1 MYYHKIKVTQN
12 FRKVKGYF
20 PCRRPSTSAIQC
32 QVRGRRPFLILRE
45 IRAKDMSLILLRA
58 RRDCALRA
66 PACKTAFGR
75 LRGRCPLSTPA
86 PRKRSQP
93 AKATV
98 RFRFVKGKMHGH
110 SAALDKSNSMVNAGH
125 GDGGNRQESLNPPSP
140 YPAYTMEPLTG
151 KQKAIIQACGAA
163 PERTTKGRGQELV
176 KTNS

>member
-1 MYYHKIKVTQN
+1 MYYRKIKVTQN
-12 FRKVKGYF
+12 FQKVKGYF

-32 QVRGRRPFLILRE
+32 QVGGRPPFLIPWE
-45 IRAKDMSLILLRA
+45 IRAKGMSLILLRA

-75 LRGRCPLSTPA
+75 LRGRYPLSTPA

-98 RFRFVKGKMHGH
+98 RFLFVKGKMHGH
-110 SAALDKSNSMVNAGH
+110 SAALDKWNFMVYAGR
-125 GDGGNRQESLNPPSP
+125 GDRGNRQKSLHPLSP
-140 YPAYTMEPLTG
+140 YPAYTMKPLTS
-151 KQKAIIQACGAA
+151 KRKAKEQACGAA
-163 PERTTKGRGQELV
+163 PERTTEGRGQELV